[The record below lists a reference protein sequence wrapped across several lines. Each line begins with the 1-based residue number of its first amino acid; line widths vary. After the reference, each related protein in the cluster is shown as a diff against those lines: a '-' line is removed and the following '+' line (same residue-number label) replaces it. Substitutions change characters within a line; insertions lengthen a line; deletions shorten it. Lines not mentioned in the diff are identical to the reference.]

1 MILRKKIETSFY
13 LFYTKSSGIIQKL
26 DHFTDLGI
34 ETLWI
39 GPLFKS
45 PMDDMG
51 YDVEDY
57 RMIDPIHGTME
68 DFDELVLEMNKRSN
82 CHSLVRITTYYYIM

>member
-1 MILRKKIETSFY
+1 MTFV
-13 LFYTKSSGIIQKL
+13 
-26 DHFTDLGI
+26 DLEI

-51 YDVEDY
+51 YEVEKFTL
-57 RMIDPIHGTME
+57 IDPLFDTVD
-68 DFDELVLEMNKRSN
+68 DFEELVSEMNKRSISFSIN
-82 CHSLVRITTYYYIM
+82 ITLHIEL

>member
-1 MILRKKIETSFY
+1 MSICYY
-13 LFYTKSSGIIQKL
+13 LFYTKCSGITQKL
-26 DHFTDLGI
+26 DHFVDLGI

-51 YDVEDY
+51 YDVENFY
-57 RMIDPIHGTME
+57 EIDPIFGTMA
-68 DFDELVLEMNKRSN
+68 DFDELVLEMKKRGN
-82 CHSLVRITTYYYIM
+82 YYFLVRLTAYYLL

>member
-1 MILRKKIETSFY
+1 VYI
-13 LFYTKSSGIIQKL
+13 GV
-26 DHFTDLGI
+26 

-39 GPLFKS
+39 GPIFKS

-57 RMIDPIHGTME
+57 YMIDPIFGTMD
-68 DFDELVLEMNKRSN
+68 DFTKLISEMNKRSMFYVHIRN
-82 CHSLVRITTYYYIM
+82 CYFV

>member
-1 MILRKKIETSFY
+1 MVTCIY
-13 LFYTKSSGIIQKL
+13 LFYTLSGIVQKL
-26 DHFTDLGI
+26 DHFVDLGI

-39 GPLFKS
+39 GPFFKS

-57 RMIDPIHGTME
+57 RMIDPIYGTID
-68 DFDELVLEMNKRSN
+68 DFNELVLEMKKRSN
-82 CHSLVRITTYYYIM
+82 YHIILARITV

>member
-1 MILRKKIETSFY
+1 MVTSFY
-13 LFYTKSSGIIQKL
+13 LFYTFSGIVQKL
-26 DHFTDLGI
+26 DHFVDLGI

-39 GPLFKS
+39 GPFFKS

-57 RMIDPIHGTME
+57 RMIDPIYGTMD
-68 DFDELVLEMNKRSN
+68 DFNELVKEMKKRSN
-82 CHSLVRITTYYYIM
+82 CHIILVRITVKSI

>member
-1 MILRKKIETSFY
+1 MF
-13 LFYTKSSGIIQKL
+13 SGIIHRL
-26 DHFTDLGI
+26 DHFVDLGI

-45 PMDDMG
+45 PMEDMG

-57 RMIDPIHGTME
+57 RMIDPIFGTME
-68 DFDELVLEMNKRSN
+68 DFDELISEMNKRSDN
-82 CHSLVRITTYYYIM
+82 IKHIYSYTCE

>member
-1 MILRKKIETSFY
+1 MNTSFH
-13 LFYTKSSGIIQKL
+13 LFHSKSAGIIQKL

-51 YDVEDY
+51 YDVEDF
-57 RMIDPIHGTME
+57 RMIDPIYGTLA
-68 DFDELVLEMNKRSN
+68 DFDNLVLEMKKRSN
-82 CHSLVRITTYYYIM
+82 YHLLVRITTNYYVL

>member
-1 MILRKKIETSFY
+1 MKKKMEISFY
-13 LFYTKSSGIIQKL
+13 LFYTFSGIIQKL
-26 DHFTDLGI
+26 DHFVDLGI

-57 RMIDPIHGTME
+57 KMIDPIFGTMNDLE
-68 DFDELVLEMNKRSN
+68 ELVKEMKKRSN
-82 CHSLVRITTYYYIM
+82 FHILVSKTV

>member
-1 MILRKKIETSFY
+1 MVTCIY
-13 LFYTKSSGIIQKL
+13 LFYTLSGIIQKL
-26 DHFTDLGI
+26 DHFVDLGI

-57 RMIDPIHGTME
+57 KMIDPMFGTMD
-68 DFDELVLEMNKRSN
+68 DFEELVSEMKKRSK
-82 CHSLVRITTYYYIM
+82 CHILVRKTV